1 MNSKLNNTLIP
12 EDSEPKFLG
21 IKFDRRLNFGAQVEN
36 IKKKASDRLNILKVL
51 KYNKQWKLDES
62 LLIKIYKSL
71 IRSVL
76 DYSSF
81 LIGSISPSYLKSIE
95 SIQNQALR
103 IIFDK
108 KWDEMSSEDLRK
120 KAKVKSIAERSNMLM
135 ERYINKAIE
144 SNNELTMRLIENYLA
159 FKNRKKR
166 NPNQATNQ
174 IERDL
179 IIENNFRIA
188 GEKETI
194 ETLLSSISRIA
205 YLRSDA
211 YPP

>member
-1 MNSKLNNTLIP
+1 
-12 EDSEPKFLG
+12 
-21 IKFDRRLNFGAQVEN
+21 
-36 IKKKASDRLNILKVL
+36 
-51 KYNKQWKLDES
+51 
-62 LLIKIYKSL
+62 
-71 IRSVL
+71 
-76 DYSSF
+76 
-81 LIGSISPSYLKSIE
+81 
-95 SIQNQALR
+95 
-103 IIFDK
+103 
-108 KWDEMSSEDLRK
+108 MSSEDLRK
-120 KAKVKSIAERSNMLM
+120 KAKVQSIAERSNMLM
-135 ERYINKAIE
+135 ERYINIAVE

-205 YLRSDA
+205 YLRSDV

>member
-1 MNSKLNNTLIP
+1 
-12 EDSEPKFLG
+12 
-21 IKFDRRLNFGAQVEN
+21 
-36 IKKKASDRLNILKVL
+36 
-51 KYNKQWKLDES
+51 
-62 LLIKIYKSL
+62 
-71 IRSVL
+71 
-76 DYSSF
+76 
-81 LIGSISPSYLKSIE
+81 
-95 SIQNQALR
+95 
-103 IIFDK
+103 
-108 KWDEMSSEDLRK
+108 MSSEDLRK

-135 ERYINKAIE
+135 ERYINIAIE

-205 YLRSDA
+205 YLRSDV